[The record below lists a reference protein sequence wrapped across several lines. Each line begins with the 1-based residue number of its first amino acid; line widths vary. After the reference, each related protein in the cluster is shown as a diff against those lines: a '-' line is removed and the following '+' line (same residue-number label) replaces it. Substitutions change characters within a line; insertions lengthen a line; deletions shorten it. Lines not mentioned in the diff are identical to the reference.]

1 MANSKQSKKR
11 IRQNITKRQRNKSFV
26 SRQRTELKKVIGLLQ
41 ENTDTNS
48 EEFEKQL
55 KMVISLTDSGVNRKI
70 FHKNKAARIKSRLLA
85 RINKQGK
92 GVSHK
97 TETSPKTGSSPQTDS
112 SPPKTTTSEVPEAVL
127 QE

>member
-26 SRQRTELKKVIGLLQ
+26 SRQRTELKKVMGLLQ
-41 ENTDTNS
+41 ENSDTNS

-55 KMVISLTDSGVNRKI
+55 KTVISLTDSGVNRKI

-85 RINKQGK
+85 KINKQGK
-92 GVSHK
+92 GI
-97 TETSPKTGSSPQTDS
+97 SPKKTSSPPTDPSPQTEPS
-112 SPPKTTTSEVPEAVL
+112 SPITSEVPEAVL